1 MVVGLVP
8 PEEQERLYQKLVEY
22 YRKLYP
28 GINFRREDRVLNKDQ
43 IGEIMYTYAGE
54 ETEATAFEKIRMIK
68 EAIGHEYSTPI
79 VILRKEKEKKDIL
92 LDGHRRVRVAR
103 ELGMDWPAIIVI
115 PDADTEFGIEAMV
128 MGKVKDLWGK

>member
-8 PEEQERLYQKLVEY
+8 PEEQERLYEKLVDY

-28 GINFRREDRVLNKDQ
+28 GMKFMREDRILKKEQ
-43 IGEIMYTYAGE
+43 IGEIYYTYAGE
-54 ETEATAFEKIRMIK
+54 ETEATAAEKIRMIK
-68 EAIGHEYSTPI
+68 SAIGHGYSTPF

-92 LDGHRRVRVAR
+92 LDGHRRARVAISMG
-103 ELGMDWPAIIVI
+103 LDWPAIIMI
-115 PDADTEFGIEAMV
+115 PDKETEFGIESMI